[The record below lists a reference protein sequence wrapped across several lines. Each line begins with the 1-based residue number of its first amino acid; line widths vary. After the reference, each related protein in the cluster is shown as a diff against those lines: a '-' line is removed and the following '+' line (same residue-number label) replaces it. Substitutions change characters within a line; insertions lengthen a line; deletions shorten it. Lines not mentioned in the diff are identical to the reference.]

1 MYRYLSYYSGFAH
14 PREYTHIWNI
24 CTRIIGGRYM
34 RRPFTPA
41 HSYLLSTSSA
51 SLSTLFSFLSYE
63 LGSERSSTSRTL
75 REGAIDIYRMLS
87 HDDHRYDRELCFAI
101 VLRPSPRPT
110 SNDHHQSLSPNRTLG
125 SPTRVRW
132 QHAIHRGTDRRLCSR
147 RSRYDRRTRISCASR
162 SCPTSGR

>member
-1 MYRYLSYYSGFAH
+1 MLSDRLWTGLEPKWQQALSSTYVLILYPYRIYRVLLLRVRFAH

-101 VLRPSPRPT
+101 VLRPSPICRYRSVPL
-110 SNDHHQSLSPNRTLG
+110 SLM
-125 SPTRVRW
+125 VR
-132 QHAIHRGTDRRLCSR
+132 
-147 RSRYDRRTRISCASR
+147 
-162 SCPTSGR
+162 

>member
-1 MYRYLSYYSGFAH
+1 
-14 PREYTHIWNI
+14 
-24 CTRIIGGRYM
+24 M

-101 VLRPSPRPT
+101 VLRPSPICRYRSDPAPVLVNRVLGGQLRT
-110 SNDHHQSLSPNRTLG
+110 EVVLVHLVDRQVHSVIDHRRRYSC
-125 SPTRVRW
+125 TRRKSASKLIVRMLCGCPL
-132 QHAIHRGTDRRLCSR
+132 HRHVPKYAL
-147 RSRYDRRTRISCASR
+147 
-162 SCPTSGR
+162 